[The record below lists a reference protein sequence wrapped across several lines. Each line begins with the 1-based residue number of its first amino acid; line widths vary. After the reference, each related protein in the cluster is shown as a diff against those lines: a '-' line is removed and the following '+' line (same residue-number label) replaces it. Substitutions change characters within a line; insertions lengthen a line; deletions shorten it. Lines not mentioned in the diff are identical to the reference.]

1 MALGD
6 ENAKHSVCRAAKQM
20 VAAEQ
25 MKEVVSRQLLRMP
38 TGWGRAAATS
48 AMAAAV
54 NCAVTMTAVDGP
66 LRRREPM
73 IQRAESEANRASS
86 LIETSSR

>member
-1 MALGD
+1 
-6 ENAKHSVCRAAKQM
+6 M

-25 MKEVVSRQLLRMP
+25 MTEAVSRQLLQMP
-38 TGWGRAAATS
+38 TGWGHAAVTS
-48 AMAAAV
+48 AMAEAA

-66 LRRREPM
+66 WRRWGPM